1 MKRLRILLI
10 AMLIAYS
17 ASSQKIWD
25 GPATGGSWA
34 TATNWNN
41 NTLPVANDIV
51 IFPTGISGTISNV
64 NSGANITLGG
74 LIVQGNS
81 NITLTNSSNKTIT
94 IANGSGAIDFSIV
107 AGATLTIGT
116 NVDIT
121 LASGTATNNTAAG
134 IAGTFIVNDSRTYD
148 TNNGNVLTTVTG
160 TINNA
165 GTVTGNIARLLF
177 SNGSTYLHSRA
188 GGSIPDATWNT
199 TSTCKVT
206 GLTGA
211 DAGNDNQAFGNLIY
225 DCPNMTGATRILGSS
240 GLTIAGNLKLLIP
253 VLLY

>member
-1 MKRLRILLI
+1 MNMNRLCTLPLAILV
-10 AMLIAYS
+10 AYT
-17 ASSQKIWD
+17 ASPQKIWV
-25 GPATGGSWA
+25 GPTTGGSWA

-41 NTLPVANDIV
+41 NTLPLANDIV
-51 IFPTGISGTISNV
+51 VFPTGISGTISNV
-64 NSGANITLGG
+64 NSGSNITLGG

-107 AGATLTIGT
+107 TGATLTIGT

-121 LASGTATNNTAAG
+121 LGSGTATNNTQAL
-134 IAGTFIVNDSRTYD
+134 IAGTLVVNDSRTYD
-148 TNNGNVLTTVTG
+148 TNNGNVLTTVIG
-160 TINNA
+160 AINNA

-199 TSTCKVT
+199 NSTCKLT

-211 DAGNDNQAFGNLIY
+211 DAGNDNQVFGNLIY
-225 DCPNMTGATRILGSS
+225 DCPNMTGATRILGST
-240 GLTIAGNLKLLIP
+240 GLTIAGNLEIF
-253 VLLY
+253 